1 MEELLRTFTIPDNTK
16 MEERSIVVD
25 GGAIIGNY
33 CDIGFGIIADSVIA
47 GERVRIDG
55 NVIGPQEIRIDM
67 WSHVGGD
74 VRTKNQAFI
83 GEFVDIDGK
92 LVVGGDLDI
101 GKDVKIGGGFEA
113 KGWIVVRNP
122 IPVII
127 YIYLYLTEM
136 LRLGKG
142 EEVEKALSELFSD
155 DDDDLYEGKLLI
167 IPSGSKVDM
176 ETIRVPDRANI
187 GSGCRLMGNIRAA
200 SLVMGNNNTLFGSIK
215 TMDDIVIGEG
225 NTIHGNLVTRGNV
238 RVGKGTHILGEI
250 NGGVVTVHED
260 AKVDGPMRAPGGVT
274 ISRFEIEKEPRMS
287 GILDLVPQPA
297 AKKKPKVELFEIPE
311 KRMNTAIR
319 LSAGE
324 TRTAAKPKTTSS
336 GTTGIKVSAGSSKTK
351 KAITKAKIAAEIE
364 TASEGARPDEVIP
377 AEKTV
382 PQKGPSGKKTAGTK
396 AAAKTKKASVGNTKG
411 KRTTTKKKATTGQTA
426 AKDKTAK
433 KTGAKSTNKTA
444 PPKTV
449 KKTVPKTA
457 PKK

>member
-1 MEELLRTFTIPDNTK
+1 MEELLKTFTIPDNTK

-25 GGAIIGNY
+25 GGAIVGNY
-33 CDIGFGIIADSVIA
+33 SDIGFGIIADSVIA

-55 NVIGPQEIRIDM
+55 NVIGAQEIRIDM

-74 VRTKNQAFI
+74 VRTRNQAFI
-83 GEFVDIDGK
+83 GEFVDIAGR

-155 DDDDLYEGKLLI
+155 DDDDMYEGKLLI

-176 ETIRVPDRANI
+176 ETIRVPDRASI

-200 SLVMGNNNTLFGSIK
+200 SLVMGNSNTLFGSIK

-274 ISRFEIEKEPRMS
+274 ITRFEIEIEPRIG
-287 GILDLVPQPA
+287 GILDMVPQPA
-297 AKKKPKVELFEIPE
+297 AEKKAIEEPFEIPE

-319 LSAGE
+319 FSAAE
-324 TRTAAKPKTTSS
+324 KMTAAKPKTTTV
-336 GTTGIKVSAGSSKTK
+336 GTTGTKAAEGKTK
-351 KAITKAKIAAEIE
+351 IRKAITDKKVADIKTAAKDAEPDTEIAAKKNV
-364 TASEGARPDEVIP
+364 P
-377 AEKTV
+377 EKDH
-382 PQKGPSGKKTAGTK
+382 SGKKTTGTK
-396 AAAKTKKASVGNTKG
+396 TAAKSKKASVGNTKG
-411 KRTTTKKKATTGQTA
+411 KKITTKKKATTG
-426 AKDKTAK
+426 KTATK
-433 KTGAKSTNKTA
+433 DSTT
-444 PPKTV
+444 
-449 KKTVPKTA
+449 KKTVA
-457 PKK
+457 KKKASKIVDK